1 MQHGLSLHQRFKA
14 RVLCATLE
22 LPQGSQTRSAVTRL
36 KLLIG
41 QWMANLTRRLRNN
54 FYLYLAALL
63 TILVLLDASVFH
75 FGENM
80 RQKAFDF
87 MVRSR
92 VIVPKPDKDIIIV
105 DVNEASLA
113 AMAKEYGRWPWPRQV
128 FGEFLENIETQ
139 KPKAVVFDILFSDAD
154 VYNPDSDAYF
164 NDTIAATNN
173 TFFPFLRL
181 PEEHDK
187 LSEVKPSMIPGL
199 TESQPSQSDP
209 NATIAVVLPHFEAAL
224 NSKRLG
230 THNIYPDSDGIVREY
245 RLYRDD
251 YGWRLPSLPYTIG
264 NTLGYSVPETQ
275 NVLLNWRGK
284 PFTYQYATFSDVM
297 LDMGSKVKK
306 RPQDEFTGKI
316 VIIGSTAPSLFDL
329 KATAMA
335 KTHPGVEILAT
346 AIDNVKHADYLH
358 VWRGAL
364 PYVLISLLL
373 IWLTTAAFYTSVD
386 RDRLTKVF
394 SSSQIGLLVLSF
406 IGINVTNTYLDFTGP
421 ITWAVAYFSVAKIY
435 AMATD
440 RALQRWLAFGVKPGE
455 GGTQALIMPILVE
468 SKEPLGDTLLKKLRR
483 HIELTSRTPSS
494 VDALK
499 STQSGIWGLFGDM
512 VIVSWTYAETHEEYA
527 QQAKQDADHLAGQ
540 LSTLLT
546 SVGLPDD
553 TQVRYTLHKGGLAS
567 DKPLANQWRSLFA
580 QAIIKLEHSE
590 PQVLDT
596 QTTKLSKG

>member
-1 MQHGLSLHQRFKA
+1 M
-14 RVLCATLE
+14 
-22 LPQGSQTRSAVTRL
+22 TRL

-41 QWMANLTRRLRNN
+41 QWLANVTRRLRNN

-63 TILVLLDASVFH
+63 TVLVLLDAGVFH
-75 FGENM
+75 VGENM
-80 RQKAFDF
+80 RQKAFDL
-87 MVRSR
+87 MVKNR
-92 VIVPKPDKDIIIV
+92 VIVPKPDKDIVIV

-128 FGEFLENIETQ
+128 FGEFLENIEAQ
-139 KPKAVVFDILFSDAD
+139 NPKAVVFDILFSDAD
-154 VYNPDSDAYF
+154 VYNPDSDTYF

-181 PEEHDK
+181 PEANDK
-187 LSEVKPSMIPGL
+187 LSAIKPSMIPGIS
-199 TESQPSQSDP
+199 ESEPSQSDP
-209 NATIAVVLPHFEAAL
+209 NATIAVVLPHFKAAL

-230 THNIYPDSDGIVREY
+230 THNIYPDADGIVREY

-251 YGWRLPSLPYTIG
+251 YGWRLPSLPLTVA
-264 NTLGYSVPETQ
+264 NTLGYAVPDSQ

-284 PFTYQYATFSDVM
+284 PFTYHYATFSDVM

-346 AIDNVKHADYLH
+346 AIDNVKHGDYLH
-358 VWRGAL
+358 VWRGVL
-364 PYVLISLLL
+364 PYVHISLAYVLISLLM
-373 IWLTTAAFYTSVD
+373 IWLTTAAFYLNVD
-386 RDRLTKVF
+386 RDKFNKLF
-394 SSSQIGLLVLSF
+394 SSSQIGLLVLSYV
-406 IGINVTNTYLDFTGP
+406 GINLTNTYLDFTGP

-440 RALQRWLAFGVKPGE
+440 RALQRWLAFGVKPGN

-468 SKEPLGDTLLKKLRR
+468 SQEPLGDALLKKLRR
-483 HIELTSRTPSS
+483 QVELASRTPSS

-512 VIVSWTYAETHEEYA
+512 VIVNWAYAETHEEYA
-527 QQAKQDADHLAGQ
+527 REAQQDAAQLAAQ
-540 LSTLLT
+540 LPALVT
-546 SVGLPDD
+546 SLGLPED
-553 TQVRYTLHKGGLAS
+553 TKVRYTLHHGLLAGNKSMAS
-567 DKPLANQWRSLFA
+567 QWRSLFA
-580 QAIIKLEHSE
+580 QAIIKLEHLEPEIAEPLISTPKNSE
-590 PQVLDT
+590 Q
-596 QTTKLSKG
+596 KF